1 MAEAVIPY
9 YPRPI
14 WRDEIHPA
22 LEKKKRAVLVCHRR
36 FGKTIGCVNELIR
49 KALQNT
55 KLMPKYAYV
64 APYRNQAK
72 RIAWEWLKYYTGPI
86 PGRNINESELYV
98 ELPTMHPGSPGARI
112 QIVGADYPD
121 NLRGDYLD
129 GVVLD
134 EFAQIK
140 KELYGEII
148 VPMLADRD
156 GFSYIVGTPKGQNH
170 FYEKYLQA
178 VKDPDDWFTCLYRV
192 DETGILPPEKVEE
205 MKREMTP
212 DQIRQEL
219 LCDFSAS
226 ASNVVIPIDLV
237 TEAVQRN
244 ITKDA
249 VQDMPAV
256 LAVDVARFGD
266 DDSVLTF
273 RQGLWMDKPQR
284 VHGLNTME
292 LASYVAAEYYRRKP
306 DVLVIDGGAMG
317 PGVID
322 RLRQMSIPV
331 MEINFQQRAL
341 DPQRYANVRAEIYFL
356 LLEWLQQ
363 GGCLPNDPDLKA
375 ELTVTEYRFT
385 SNGRII
391 LQPKEEIK
399 ELTGRSPD
407 AADSAALTFAVP
419 IQKKLPG
426 QKTVKATANTEYKLF
441 N

>member
-1 MAEAVIPY
+1 MTEAVIPY

-36 FGKTIGCVNELIR
+36 FGKTIGCVNELIK
-49 KALQNT
+49 KALQNV

-64 APYRNQAK
+64 APFRNQAK
-72 RIAWEWLKYYTGPI
+72 RIAWEWLKYYTSTL
-86 PGRNINESELYV
+86 PGRTINESDLYV

-178 VKDPDDWFTCLYRV
+178 LKDPDEWFACLHRV

-205 MKREMTP
+205 MKKEMTP

-219 LCDFSAS
+219 LCDFAAS

-237 TEAVQRN
+237 TESVARH
-244 ITKDA
+244 IAPDA
-249 VQDMPAV
+249 VQGMPAI

-266 DDSVLTF
+266 DTSVLTY
-273 RQGLWMDKPQR
+273 RQGLWMDKQKR
-284 VHGLNTME
+284 AQKMNTME
-292 LASYVAAEYYRRKP
+292 LASFVASEYWNRKP
-306 DVLVIDGGAMG
+306 DALVIDGGAMG

-322 RLRQMSIPV
+322 RLRQMGINA
-331 MEINFQQRAL
+331 MEINFQQRAQ
-341 DPQRYANVRAEIYFL
+341 DPQRYANIRAEMYFKM
-356 LLEWLQQ
+356 LEWMQQ
-363 GGCLPNDPDLKA
+363 GGALPDDQDLKA

-407 AADSAALTFAVP
+407 RADSLALTFAVP
-419 IQKKLPG
+419 VN
-426 QKTVKATANTEYKLF
+426 KTAGARRQVTKANTDYKLF
-441 N
+441 

>member
-1 MAEAVIPY
+1 MTEAVIPY

-36 FGKTIGCVNELIR
+36 FGKTIGCVNELIK
-49 KALQNT
+49 KALQNV

-64 APYRNQAK
+64 APFRNQAK
-72 RIAWEWLKYYTGPI
+72 RIAWEWLKYYTSTL
-86 PGRNINESELYV
+86 PGRTINESDLYV

-178 VKDPDDWFTCLYRV
+178 LKDPDEWFSCLHRV

-205 MKREMTP
+205 MKKEMTP

-219 LCDFSAS
+219 LCDFAAS

-237 TEAVQRN
+237 TESVARH
-244 ITKDA
+244 IAPDA
-249 VQDMPAV
+249 VQGMPAI

-266 DDSVLTF
+266 DTSVLTY
-273 RQGLWMDKPQR
+273 RQGLFMDKPKRAQKM
-284 VHGLNTME
+284 NTME
-292 LASYVAAEYYRRKP
+292 LASFVASEYWNRKP
-306 DVLVIDGGAMG
+306 DALVIDGGAMG

-322 RLRQMSIPV
+322 RLRQMGISA
-331 MEINFQQRAL
+331 MEINFQQRAQ
-341 DPQRYANVRAEIYFL
+341 DPQRYANIRAEMYFKM
-356 LLEWLQQ
+356 LEWMQQ
-363 GGCLPNDPDLKA
+363 GGALPDDQDLKA

-419 IQKKLPG
+419 IHKHLEG
-426 QKTVKATANTEYKLF
+426 GRKTVTRANTEYKIF
-441 N
+441 

>member
-1 MAEAVIPY
+1 MTEAVIPY

-36 FGKTIGCVNELIR
+36 FGKTIGCVNELIK
-49 KALQNT
+49 KALQNV

-64 APYRNQAK
+64 APFRNQAK
-72 RIAWEWLKYYTGPI
+72 RIAWEWLKYYTSTL
-86 PGRNINESELYV
+86 PGRTINESDLYV

-178 VKDPDDWFTCLYRV
+178 LKDPDEWFACLHRV

-205 MKREMTP
+205 MKKEMTP

-219 LCDFSAS
+219 LCDFAAS

-237 TEAVQRN
+237 TESVARH
-244 ITKDA
+244 IAPDA
-249 VQDMPAV
+249 VQGMPAI

-266 DDSVLTF
+266 DTSVLTY
-273 RQGLWMDKPQR
+273 RQGLFMDKPKRAQKM
-284 VHGLNTME
+284 NTME
-292 LASYVAAEYYRRKP
+292 LASFVASEYWNRKP
-306 DVLVIDGGAMG
+306 DALVIDGGAMG

-322 RLRQMSIPV
+322 RLRQMGINA
-331 MEINFQQRAL
+331 MEINFQQRAQ
-341 DPQRYANVRAEIYFL
+341 DPQRYANIRAEMYFKM
-356 LLEWLQQ
+356 LEWMQQ
-363 GGCLPNDPDLKA
+363 GGALPDDQDLKA

-419 IQKKLPG
+419 IHKHLEG
-426 QKTVKATANTEYKLF
+426 SRKTVTRANTDYKIF
-441 N
+441 

>member
-1 MAEAVIPY
+1 MTEAVIPY
-9 YPRPI
+9 YPRQI

-49 KALQNT
+49 KALQNV

-64 APYRNQAK
+64 APFRNQAK
-72 RIAWEWLKYYTGPI
+72 RIAWEWLKYYTSTL
-86 PGRNINESELYV
+86 PGRSINESDLYV

-178 VKDPDDWFTCLYRV
+178 LKDPDEWYSCLYRV

-205 MKREMTP
+205 MKKEMTP

-219 LCDFSAS
+219 LCDFAAS

-237 TEAVQRN
+237 TESVARH
-244 ITKDA
+244 ITPDA
-249 VQDMPAV
+249 VQGLPGI

-266 DDSVLTF
+266 DTSVLTY
-273 RQGLWMDKPQR
+273 RQGLWMDKPKR
-284 VHGLNTME
+284 VQKLNTME
-292 LASYVAAEYYRRKP
+292 LASYVAAEYWQRKP
-306 DVLVIDGGAMG
+306 DALVIDGGAMG

-322 RLRQMSIPV
+322 RLRQMGINA
-331 MEINFQQRAL
+331 MEVNFQQRAL
-341 DPQRYANVRAEIYFL
+341 DPQRYANVRAEMYFKM
-356 LLEWLQQ
+356 LEWMQQ
-363 GGCLPNDPDLKA
+363 GGALPDDPDLKA

-419 IQKKLPG
+419 IHKHLEG
-426 QKTVKATANTEYKLF
+426 SRKTVTRANTEYKIF
-441 N
+441 